1 MDCGL
6 QAPLSVQLSGQE
18 YWSGL
23 PCPPP
28 GVFPTQG
35 SNPCLLRLLHWQAGS
50 LPLVPPI
57 QNKKFKRKNKDF
69 FPTCVITEH
78 WVEFP
83 VLFGKLWSIT
93 YFVQNS
99 VYMSVPV
106 SRFIPPLLPSSVSRS
121 LFSTFVSISA
131 LQIRSSLSIL
141 DSTYE
146 PYYTTF
152 VFLSAIVFNKIKERA
167 VSDLP
172 YLLSFILFPCC
183 NRNLSFCQGLI
194 WLLFWMVACW
204 FVFCR
209 TDHRASLLTLGPLE
223 ET

>member
-28 GVFPTQG
+28 GDLPDPGIEPLSLT
-35 SNPCLLRLLHWQAGS
+35 SPALAGGFS
-50 LPLVPPI
+50 TTSAPI

-69 FPTCVITEH
+69 FPTCVIIEH

-106 SRFIPPLLPSSVSRS
+106 SRFISPLLPSSVSRS
-121 LFSTFVSISA
+121 LFSTFMSISA
-131 LQIRSSLSIL
+131 LQIYSSLSIL

-152 VFLSAIVFNKIKERA
+152 VFLSAIIFNKIKERA

-209 TDHRASLLTLGPLE
+209 TDHRASLLTLWPLE